1 MVRTAEPYRIKMV
14 ESMHMISREERQ
26 KALEEAGYN
35 PFALKA
41 EDVYIDILTDSGTG
55 AMSDKQWSALM
66 IGDESYAGSK
76 SFYKVKDAV
85 TDIFGYEYVIPTH
98 QGRGAEQ
105 VLFPHLIKHKGQYV
119 LGNMHFDTTMAHI
132 EMNGA
137 IPVNLVIEEAF
148 DTLKE
153 HPFKGNFD
161 LVKLE
166 KFIQEKGKEEIA
178 FVIVTVTCNSSG
190 GQPVSMEN
198 VRGVKKIADK
208 YGLFVVFDSARYAEN
223 AYFIKRRE
231 PGYEKLTIKQI
242 VREMYDMGD
251 AFTMSAKKDAIV
263 NMGGLI
269 GIKSSKHKEIY
280 QASCATCVPMEGFI
294 TYGGMSGR
302 DMEALAVGLHEGLD
316 FDYLE
321 SRIGQVEY
329 LGDELRKR
337 GIPIQ
342 WPVGGHAVF
351 VDAKKFLPHIPP
363 QQFPAQALT
372 NELYLEAGVRA
383 VEVGSL
389 LLGRDPETGEQKAAG
404 AEFMRLTIPRRVYT
418 DRHMDVIIDALAKIW
433 ERRDTIK
440 GLDFEYEPK
449 ILRHFLC
456 RLHPVG
462 DGTATGSTPDVN
474 PMVP

>member
-1 MVRTAEPYRIKMV
+1 MVRKAEPYRIKMV
-14 ESMHMISREERQ
+14 ETMRMISREERER
-26 KALEEAGYN
+26 ALQEAGYN

-41 EDVYIDILTDSGTG
+41 EDVYIDLLTDSGTG
-55 AMSDKQWSALM
+55 AMSDRQWSAMM
-66 IGDESYAGSK
+66 IGDEAYAGSK

-85 TDIFGYEYVIPTH
+85 ADIFKYEYTIPTH

-132 EMNGA
+132 ELNGA
-137 IPVNLVIEEAF
+137 VPINLVIDDAF
-148 DTLKE
+148 DTQKE

-161 LVKLE
+161 LEKLE

-178 FVIVTVTCNSSG
+178 FIIITITCNSAG

-198 VRGVKKIADK
+198 IRAVKQIADK
-208 YGLFVVFDSARYAEN
+208 YGIFVDIDSARFAEN
-223 AYFIKRRE
+223 AYFIKQRE
-231 PGYEKLTIKQI
+231 KGFERASIKDI
-242 VREMYDMGD
+242 VTEMYSYGD

-263 NMGGLI
+263 NMGGII
-269 GIKSSKHKEIY
+269 GIKNNTELY
-280 QASCATCVPMEGFI
+280 QAASATCVPMEGFV
-294 TYGGMSGR
+294 TYGGLSGR
-302 DMEALAVGLHEGLD
+302 DMEALAVGLYEGLD
-316 FDYLE
+316 EEYLE

-329 LGDELRKR
+329 LGEELRKR

-351 VDAKKFLPHIPP
+351 VDAKKFLPHIPGD
-363 QQFPAQALT
+363 QFPAQALT
-372 NELYLEAGVRA
+372 NELYIETGVRA

-389 LLGRDPETGEQKAAG
+389 LLGRDPETGKQKVAG

-418 DRHMDVIIDALAKIW
+418 DRHMDVIVDGLAKIA
-433 ERRDTIK
+433 ERRDQIK
-440 GLDFEYEPK
+440 GLDFVYEPK
-449 ILRHFLC
+449 VLRHFLC
-456 RLHPVG
+456 KLKPIG
-462 DGTATGSTPDVN
+462 LDPKAGEDVN